1 MDTKPSRVKRTL
13 TEEQLDKKRSIDKI
27 KHRENRA
34 ENKTRLE
41 AIERDVSFLRHTMGD
56 LVVQLRQLNVNQAPP
71 QHRLSPASSH
81 SGPSTSSQD
90 HLHDLSNPFLSFTK
104 PEPWHSPP
112 GSGPAPVDAAA
123 AAAAFYTS
131 AADHSINERL
141 YAQHTFPQ
149 QPLEA
154 QMDTEA
160 LLAEV
165 RDQGL
170 SVECR
175 CGKPH
180 SADVQCTER
189 IAVIM
194 AVEFSSVS
202 SHNSLRVMTAP
213 RDPTLP
219 EMLLHHTDMS
229 NPLSAIVSSIL
240 RQYDI
245 THIESLCGVFLLTY
259 RLLRASIPHQLYMC
273 WQPLLTCV
281 QWRYY
286 PSSDS
291 MADVPA
297 IMRPTPA
304 QVTISHPKCID
315 FIPFPALRNY
325 FCLNQNKDSRHSV
338 DLYLRSV
345 RLVLPPGK
353 SLLAKT
359 ERGSVEMNPEFEVM
373 ASDLRNW
380 DMGPPWSEL
389 FPQLRQFLY

>member
-1 MDTKPSRVKRTL
+1 MDTKPPRVKRTL
-13 TEEQLDKKRSIDKI
+13 TEEQLGKKRSIDKI

-56 LVVQLRQLNVNQAPP
+56 LIVQLRQLNVNQAPP

-81 SGPSTSSQD
+81 SGPSTSSRD
-90 HLHDLSNPFLSFTK
+90 HLHNLSNPFLSLTK
-104 PEPWHSPP
+104 PEPWNSPP

-123 AAAAFYTS
+123 AAAAAFCTS
-131 AADHSINERL
+131 ATDHSITERL

-149 QPLEA
+149 RPLEA
-154 QMDTEA
+154 QMDMAA

-170 SVECR
+170 LVECR

-194 AVEFSSVS
+194 AVELSSVS

-229 NPLSAIVSSIL
+229 NPLAAIVSSIL

-245 THIESLCGVFLLTY
+245 THIDSLCGVFLLAY
-259 RLLRASIPHQLYMC
+259 RLLR
-273 WQPLLTCV
+273 
-281 QWRYY
+281 WRYY
-286 PSSDS
+286 PSADS
-291 MADVPA
+291 MGDVPA

-304 QVTISHPKCID
+304 QITISHPKCID

-325 FCLNQNKDSRHSV
+325 LCLNQNKDARHSV
-338 DLYLRSV
+338 DLYLRSL

-353 SLLAKT
+353 SLLTKT
-359 ERGSVEMNPEFEVM
+359 ERGCVELNPEFEMM

-380 DMGPPWSEL
+380 NMGPPWSEY

>member
-1 MDTKPSRVKRTL
+1 MSSPPVASMDTKPSRVKRTL

-41 AIERDVSFLRHTMGD
+41 AIERDVSFLRHNIGD
-56 LVVQLRQLNVNQAPP
+56 LVLQLRQLNLVQAPP

-90 HLHDLSNPFLSFTK
+90 HLHPFLSLTK
-104 PEPWHSPP
+104 PELWNSLPSL
-112 GSGPAPVDAAA
+112 GPAPVDAAA
-123 AAAAFYTS
+123 AALYTS
-131 AADHSINERL
+131 ADDHSITDRL
-141 YAQHTFPQ
+141 YAQHIFPQ
-149 QPLEA
+149 RPLEA
-154 QMDTEA
+154 QMNMEA

-170 SVECR
+170 MIECR

-189 IAVIM
+189 IGVVM

-202 SHNSLRVMTAP
+202 SHDNQRVMTAP
-213 RDPTLP
+213 RNPTLP

-229 NPLSAIVSSIL
+229 NPLAAIVSSIL

-245 THIESLCGVFLLTY
+245 THIDSLCG
-259 RLLRASIPHQLYMC
+259 
-273 WQPLLTCV
+273 
-281 QWRYY
+281 WRYY
-286 PSSDS
+286 PSVGS

-304 QVTISHPKCID
+304 QITISHPKSLD

-325 FCLNQNKDSRHSV
+325 LCLNQNKDARHSV
-338 DLYLRSV
+338 DLYLRSL
-345 RLVLPPGK
+345 RLVLPPGQ
-353 SLLAKT
+353 SLLTKT
-359 ERGSVEMNPEFEVM
+359 ERGCVELNPEFEMM
-373 ASDLRNW
+373 ASDVRNW
-380 DMGPPWSEL
+380 NMGPPWSEY